1 MRVYGDSRS
10 GNCFKIQLVAQLLG
24 LTLDWQEVDVLSG
37 YTRSPAFLSLN
48 PNGKIP
54 LLVLD
59 DDRSLAESNAIIHY
73 LAEGSRLIPKDPWQR
88 AQMLQ
93 WQFFEQYSHEPY
105 IAVARFIRLFL
116 GMPDASRDEYE
127 ARRKQGYKALDV
139 MNTHLGGGRLFFVGQ
154 QLSLAD
160 ISLYAYTHV
169 GEEAGFHLSR
179 YPALEAWLQ
188 RVAEACEGRRM
199 PPVPAL
205 G

>member
-88 AQMLQ
+88 A
-93 WQFFEQYSHEPY
+93 
-105 IAVARFIRLFL
+105 
-116 GMPDASRDEYE
+116 
-127 ARRKQGYKALDV
+127 
-139 MNTHLGGGRLFFVGQ
+139 
-154 QLSLAD
+154 
-160 ISLYAYTHV
+160 
-169 GEEAGFHLSR
+169 
-179 YPALEAWLQ
+179 
-188 RVAEACEGRRM
+188 
-199 PPVPAL
+199 
-205 G
+205 